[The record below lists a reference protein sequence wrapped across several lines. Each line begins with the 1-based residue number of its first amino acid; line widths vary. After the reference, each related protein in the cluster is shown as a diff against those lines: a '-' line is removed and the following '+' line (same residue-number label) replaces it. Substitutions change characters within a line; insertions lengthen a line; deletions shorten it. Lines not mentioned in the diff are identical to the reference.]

1 MHIARRLLPLL
12 ALPAIALAQDA
23 APPDPTGT
31 VLADALAAAA
41 PVRVV
46 LLRRDAAGDAVDAAE
61 RARAAGARILVVS
74 AAEIARLCGG
84 GGTADVLAMSGAD
97 PGATLDDAF
106 RADGPAWLLVDLAYP
121 GNIGLSIRTAEV
133 SGAAAVAIA
142 PPLAGA
148 ARRAALRASIGAHRF
163 FPVHWTT
170 ADAALAAARAAGR
183 RIVALESSGTAAPWD
198 VDLRGRILLVAGG
211 VAAEEHHAYRRRRRE
226 GVSEGGGSE
235 VTCTHRAGDGVQRGG
250 RSSEGDGAAGDRE
263 ANGTATGPQCCRGRC

>member
-1 MHIARRLLPLL
+1 MRTRHLGPHA
-12 ALPAIALAQDA
+12 
-23 APPDPTGT
+23 
-31 VLADALAAAA
+31 LADALAGAA

-84 GGTADVLAMSGAD
+84 GGTTDVLAMSGAD

-106 RADGPAWLLVDLAYP
+106 RAESPAWLLVDLAYP

-142 PPLAGA
+142 PPLVGA
-148 ARRAALRASIGAHRF
+148 TRRAALRASIGAHRF

-198 VDLRGRILLVAGG
+198 VDLRGRVLLVAGG
-211 VAAEEHHAYRRRRRE
+211 ERDGIPRAILDAADAVVRLPTSGLIPSYNVAAAVAAVAAECARQR
-226 GVSEGGGSE
+226 
-235 VTCTHRAGDGVQRGG
+235 GDGGERRDGGG
-250 RSSEGDGAAGDRE
+250 RSSESTYSPGRLSPRRRG
-263 ANGTATGPQCCRGRC
+263 CRRVS